1 MDTLIGTRL
10 GGYTL
15 MRVLGSGGMGTVYLA
30 EDTAIGQQVAIKVV
44 RTDDADYPDATTVM
58 RATERFRQEARAVAS
73 LDHLHILPLY
83 RYDEE
88 ETTSGTRAYI
98 IMQYRPEGSLWD
110 WLRRRAGLSS
120 NESLVAAPRLPLH
133 VPASW
138 PMSVD
143 EAGEYLRQAASALQ
157 YAHDHRVVHRDVKP
171 ANFLLR
177 FDSNSL
183 DTGETKVSLLLSDFG
198 LAKFFSSSSATSH
211 IFGTPT
217 YMAPEQFDGA
227 ALPESDQY
235 ALAVM
240 IYYFLAGRPP
250 FEGDPMQL
258 MHRHLNVAP
267 PPIRTFAPTLSA
279 GIESVLARA
288 LAKRPE
294 ERFPSIMALAS
305 AFTQQMREVS
315 RPVSPSLL
323 LPTRPA
329 EAPQKLSDY
338 MPSVKPIH
346 PGEGNSTPGS
356 GTLPASTSFTPYNAP
371 TFQVAPPSQP
381 ASNFVPNPPPGFP
394 PSVVQASN
402 QATVYPMPL
411 TATPSQDFSTAQSWS
426 SAPLPAQPPF
436 PSPQSPSAPIPSQ
449 VVQERVS
456 RRSALGWLLGGA
468 ALAVVAAGAGVYFYI
483 QHNGPTVKYILKGHS
498 AEVTSVSW
506 SPDGTRLA
514 STSLD
519 HTMRLWSVSNQR
531 EILATRYNASMQTVA
546 WRPDGSL
553 LASGGADKIVQV
565 WTPTGIRHDT
575 FAIGASVSSV
585 VWEKRGERLFVGTSG
600 GGIHVLTLANHAN
613 AVLLPKTSTH
623 TLALSPDGLTLAVG
637 NTNGTITL
645 LSLVKLSNSQ
655 VVNTSFGVILS
666 LAWSADGAMLAV
678 GSSDKQAHIV
688 NVKPKTVIS
697 MAHAAVVNG
706 VAWEA
711 TSNGN
716 PRLATV
722 ASDGI
727 VRVWSTDGSLV
738 SSFQAQAGGLTS
750 VSWSVSGLAVGA
762 ANATILV
769 LDA

>member
-1 MDTLIGTRL
+1 
-10 GGYTL
+10 

-44 RTDDADYPDATTVM
+44 RTDDADYPDATTMM
-58 RATERFRQEARAVAS
+58 RAAERFRYEARAVAS

-88 ETTSGTRAYI
+88 ETTSGLRAYI

-138 PMSVD
+138 PLSVD

-157 YAHDHRVVHRDVKP
+157 YAHDHRIVHRDVKP

-177 FDSNSL
+177 FDNNSL
-183 DTGETKVSLLLSDFG
+183 EADEKKVSLLLSDFG
-198 LAKFFSSSSATSH
+198 LAKFFSSNSATSH

-258 MHRHLNVAP
+258 MHRHLSVEP
-267 PPIRTFAPTLSA
+267 PPIRSFVPTLSA

-288 LAKRPE
+288 LAKQPQ
-294 ERFPSIMALAS
+294 ERFPSVMAFAS

-315 RPVSPSLL
+315 RPVSPPLL

-329 EAPQKLSDY
+329 EAPQRLSDY
-338 MPSVKPIH
+338 MPTIKPIQ
-346 PGEGNSTPGS
+346 PVGENNAASS
-356 GTLPASTSFTPYNAP
+356 GTLSAPTPFMPYNAP
-371 TFQVAPPSQP
+371 TFQAVPPSQP
-381 ASNFVPNPPPGFP
+381 VFHPQTTPAPASQPVSNPLPAFP

-411 TATPSQDFSTAQSWS
+411 TATPSQGFPAAQSWPS
-426 SAPLPAQPPF
+426 SQLPVHPSFPP
-436 PSPQSPSAPIPSQ
+436 PQSPLAP
-449 VVQERVS
+449 VQPMPMQEPRVS
-456 RRSALGWLLGGA
+456 RRSALGWLVGGA
-468 ALAVVAAGAGVYFYI
+468 AIAVVGVGVYFYTK
-483 QHNGPTVKYILKGHS
+483 HNVPTVKYILKGHT
-498 AEVTSVSW
+498 AGVTSVSW

-519 HTMRLWSVSNQR
+519 HTMRLWAASNQQN
-531 EILATRYNASMQTVA
+531 ILTARYNASVQTVA

-553 LASGGADKIVQV
+553 LASGGEDRAVQV
-565 WTPTGIRHDT
+565 WTPTGARRDT
-575 FAIGASVSSV
+575 FANIGASVSSV
-585 VWEKRGERLFVGTSG
+585 VWEKHGLRLFVGTLG
-600 GGIHVLTLANHAN
+600 GGIHVLTLNSRAST
-613 AVLLPKTSTH
+613 VLLQKTSTH

-645 LSLVKLSNSQ
+645 LSFANLRNSQ
-655 VVNTSFGVILS
+655 VVNTRFGVVLS
-666 LAWSADGAMLAV
+666 LAWSADGTMLAV
-678 GSSDKQAHIV
+678 GSSDRQAHIV
-688 NVKPKTVIS
+688 NVQSKTVIS
-697 MAHAAVVNG
+697 LAHDDVVNG
-706 VAWEA
+706 VAWE
-711 TSNGN
+711 TTGNGN

-727 VRVWSTDGSLV
+727 VRIWSTDGSLV
-738 SSFQAQAGGLTS
+738 SSYHGQAGVLTS
-750 VSWSVSGLAVGA
+750 VAWSANGLAIGA